1 MSSKIECEC
10 VSKGI
15 DPEQCL
21 YNLSPSERGNL
32 RKRHSKLVTKL
43 RTAWRRVAWKI
54 NLARFKSELQRERKK
69 LCQWYFEASSINY
82 HCRQNDP
89 PRVREISKLQTQFE
103 MQHMAILHDID
114 KRVKPQPEQAS
125 SSSDEYDSE
134 QDEEAVN

>member
-1 MSSKIECEC
+1 
-10 VSKGI
+10 
-15 DPEQCL
+15 
-21 YNLSPSERGNL
+21 
-32 RKRHSKLVTKL
+32 
-43 RTAWRRVAWKI
+43 VAWKI

-69 LCQWYFEASSINY
+69 LSQWYFEASSINY
-82 HCRQNDP
+82 HRQQNDP

-134 QDEEAVN
+134 QDEEAVNSSSNEEKVNGPSTEVPKPAGYDQDATNQ